1 MREFYVPDIYRSMTV
16 GFDEAFKLLETTV
29 KTASKTLGYPP
40 YNIVKQDDNK
50 YVIELA
56 VAGFGKQDLEVEIKE
71 NSLVISGKVQQNTNA
86 SDYLYK
92 GIADRSFVRQFSLAD
107 TVEIKNTQL
116 VNGMLK
122 IFLENIIPEHKK
134 PRKIDIE
141 DTDDNKPNK
150 DTRDRRTIPKPS

>member
-1 MREFYVPDIYRSMTV
+1 MRDFYVPDIYRSMTV
-16 GFDEAFKLLETTV
+16 GFDEAFKLLESTV
-29 KTASKTLGYPP
+29 KNTAKTLGYPP

-56 VAGFGKQDLEVEIKE
+56 VAGFGKQDLEVEIKD

-107 TVEIKNTQL
+107 TIEIKNTQI

-134 PRKIDIE
+134 PRKIEIE
-141 DTDDNKPNK
+141 DIDDNKSSK